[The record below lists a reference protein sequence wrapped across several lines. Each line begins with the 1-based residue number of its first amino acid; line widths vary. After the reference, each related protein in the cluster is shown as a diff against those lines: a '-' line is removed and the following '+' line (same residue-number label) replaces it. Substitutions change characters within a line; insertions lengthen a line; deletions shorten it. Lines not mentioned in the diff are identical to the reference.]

1 MGAPLLRL
9 DRVVLTFGTTPLLNQ
24 ACLSVEQ
31 GERIALVGRN
41 GCGKSTLLKIA
52 AGLLEPSEGE
62 IFHHPRACVR
72 YVSQNS
78 GFSKGGDDVYTCVE
92 AGLNGGYDIQWVQS
106 LLRDLG
112 FVGTEKLT
120 TLSGGEKRRV
130 SLLQAIAAKP
140 DVLLLDEPTN
150 HLDVSTIEWLEGV
163 LCSLRSAIVVISHDR
178 RFLETV
184 AHSTI
189 WLDRGVTKRVEK
201 CFSAFENWRDK
212 ELEKEARDHHKLGR
226 QIVREEQWVRYGVS
240 ARRKRNER
248 RLSVLK
254 EMRKL
259 HRTYKGP
266 AERAF
271 FAISE
276 HQNCG
281 QLVLEAKRISKFYG
295 ERVIIKDFSLRLQCG
310 DKIGIVGPNGVGKT
324 TLLSVLIG
332 RELADG
338 GVIKHGINV
347 SMALLDQQRILN
359 EEETLAHYLTGGRG
373 DSVLINGQQRHVV
386 SYIKDCLFLPEQ
398 AYTPIKELSG
408 GERARLML
416 ARLLLQPANCLILD
430 EPTNDL
436 DMETLDLLQELIAD
450 FAGTVIV
457 VSHDRDFLDR
467 TVSHILAPEGNG
479 RWIVYA
485 GGYSDMMAQRKQTEL
500 LQLQEVQKPIARDR
514 KKQTASSSKTVLR
527 RLSYKQVYAL
537 EHLPEHITL
546 LQNEIRNLEKELSDP
561 SLYNCDQARFECLS
575 AALEEKKN
583 LCMQKEEEWLD
594 LELLREAIEKDNC
607 LN

>member
-1 MGAPLLRL
+1 MGVPLLRL
-9 DRVVLTFGTTPLLNQ
+9 DRIVLTFGTTPLLNQ
-24 ACLSVEQ
+24 ACLSVGQ

-62 IFHHPRACVR
+62 IFHHPRAHVR
-72 YVSQNS
+72 YVSQS
-78 GFSKGGDDVYTCVE
+78 SDFSGGDDVYTCIE
-92 AGLNGGYDIQWVQS
+92 AGLNNGHDVQWVQT

-112 FVGTEKLT
+112 FIGTEKLA

-140 DVLLLDEPTN
+140 DILLLDEPTN

-184 AHSTI
+184 AHSTV
-189 WLDRGVTKRVEK
+189 WLDRGMTKRVEK
-201 CFSAFENWRDK
+201 RFSAFESWRDK
-212 ELEKEARDHHKLGR
+212 ELEKEARDHHKLER

-248 RLSVLK
+248 RLSALK

-266 AERAF
+266 AERAL
-271 FAISE
+271 FAVSE
-276 HQNCG
+276 RQDCG
-281 QLVLEAKRISKFYG
+281 QLVLEAKGISKSYG
-295 ERVIIKDFSLRLQCG
+295 ECVIVKDFSLRLQRG
-310 DKIGIVGPNGVGKT
+310 DKVGIVGPNGVGKT

-332 RELADG
+332 RELADS
-338 GVIKHGINV
+338 GVIKHGVNV
-347 SMALLDQQRILN
+347 TMALLDQQRILN
-359 EEETLAHYLTGGRG
+359 GEETLAHYLTGGRG

-386 SYIKDCLFLPEQ
+386 SYLKDCLFLPEQ

-436 DMETLDLLQELIAD
+436 DMETLDLLQELISD

-467 TVSHILAPEGNG
+467 TVSHVLAPEGNG
-479 RWIVYA
+479 RWTLYA
-485 GGYSDMMAQRKQTEL
+485 GGYSDMMAQRKQAEL
-500 LQLQEVQKPIARDR
+500 SQRQELQKPVARDR
-514 KKQTASSSKTVLR
+514 KKQTASSSKITPR

-561 SLYNCDQARFECLS
+561 ALYSCDQARFERLS
-575 AALEEKKN
+575 AELEEKKN
-583 LCMQKEEEWLD
+583 LCTQKEEEWLD
-594 LELLREAIEKDNC
+594 LELLREAIEKGNC